1 MKPVFGDKERE
12 DRELDITTVSKV
24 ENVIED
30 VDKKETHIPN
40 MVTKEE
46 AEGMARQYA
55 NEASERAVNT
65 ALEKYDSRRR
75 EEENRRIK
83 EIEVEREAE
92 RKRYDEERE
101 RRRGRGRG
109 RERDDKD
116 DEDDDNIGI
125 INPKVVKQLKDT
137 VSVFTALKELS
148 SNPLQKT
155 IEETVGGMAAGV
167 VQKAFTPQQHEQKRD
182 IFDQFLNSQFAY
194 GLGSGMGQRAPE
206 LVETFG
212 REKVDG
218 WITGAIKG
226 GGGKGGGVGGI
237 GGIGGLGGIPGTLP
251 PSMPPGTPPG
261 INEQQQSEMELVL
274 GLQPN
279 NPEHVAAYA
288 KSQGDIPV
296 DVARKMLMIHQDAFI
311 NQLELKGVDTTPYKL
326 KRNQEISNS
335 SMNPS
340 LHANDIYGGNVQEY
354 RPSSSPPP
362 RISEDLMINTPIT
375 EDDRIDGRQNTIE
388 KENEDANAYV
398 KNLETQNVELHPEME
413 RVKPKIVEPVV
424 NNSNSG
430 NMDIGEIANYLK
442 NLSEQQK
449 LSSEQQ
455 KLSNDY
461 MVGIKDEMSSL
472 RHEVDILKRDR
483 TMPDDMLKDKKE
495 KNVDNDKKDQTTVR
509 SMRTIKNSNMLSKK
523 GFSYVKPEV

>member
-1 MKPVFGDKERE
+1 MKLKPVFGDKERDNRDSRIE
-12 DRELDITTVSKV
+12 GATTVSRV

-30 VDKKETHIPN
+30 VDKKETHIPNMVN

-65 ALEKYDSRRR
+65 ALERYDSRRR
-75 EEENRRIK
+75 EEDNRRIK
-83 EIEVEREAE
+83 EIDAEREVEREAE
-92 RKRYDEERE
+92 RKRDDEERE

-109 RERDDKD
+109 RGRERDDKERDGKD

-137 VSVFTALKELS
+137 VAVFTALKDLS

-167 VQKAFTPQQHEQKRD
+167 VQKAFTPQHQEQKRD
-182 IFDQFLNSQFAY
+182 FVDIVLNSQFAA
-194 GLGSGMGQRAPE
+194 GLGAGIGQRAPE

-226 GGGKGGGVGGI
+226 SGGKGGGM

-251 PSMPPGTPPG
+251 PGMPPGTPPG
-261 INEQQQSEMELVL
+261 IGEQQQSEMELVL

-296 DVARKMLMIHQDAFI
+296 EVARKMLMIHQDAFI
-311 NQLELKGVDTTPYKL
+311 NQLKTKGVDTSPYET
-326 KRNQEISNS
+326 RRSQESQGS
-335 SMNPS
+335 QGLTYVSES
-340 LHANDIYGGNVQEY
+340 GNVQEY
-354 RPSSSPPP
+354 RGPPP

-375 EDDRIDGRQNTIE
+375 EDNRIGERQSAIE
-388 KENEDANAYV
+388 KENEENADYV
-398 KNLETQNVELHPEME
+398 RKLETQNVELHPEME
-413 RVKPKIVEPVV
+413 RVKPKIVEPVTGI
-424 NNSNSG
+424 N
-430 NMDIGEIANYLK
+430 GEIANYLK
-442 NLSEQQK
+442 NL
-449 LSSEQQ
+449 SEQQ

-472 RHEVDILKRDR
+472 RQEVDILKRDR
-483 TMPDDMLKDKKE
+483 TMPDDMLKEKKVS
-495 KNVDNDKKDQTTVR
+495 NDVDNNKVDNQTTVM
-509 SMRTIKNSNMLSKK
+509 SMRTIKK